1 MVKVEDEIK
10 EALERGEKEENVY
23 SDVAREELVDS
34 DEISAEEE
42 GFMKG
47 YDDDLDLEKE
57 REDEH
62 DSEDED

>member
-1 MVKVEDEIK
+1 MVKVEDEIR

-62 DSEDED
+62 DTEEEP